1 MRSFIAIPLP
11 TEARTLLGDLQKT
24 LRSFGADVR
33 WTVATSIHLTM
44 KFLGEIEAA
53 SLPQLVHS
61 LRVATAAER
70 RFTLRMHGLGA
81 FPDLRNPRVIWC
93 GLDGDLPQLEMLQKK
108 VETACA
114 DAGFPREE
122 RPFQAH
128 LTLGRV
134 RRKTNLKPL
143 LDYIKIGS
151 GLEHTI
157 DVREFSVYQ
166 STLRPEG
173 ALYSVLAA
181 LELKG
186 D

>member
-1 MRSFIAIPLP
+1 MRTFIAIPLP
-11 TEARTLLGDLQKT
+11 IEARTLLADMQKT
-24 LRSFGADVR
+24 MRSFDADVR
-33 WTVATSIHLTM
+33 WTAASSIHMTM
-44 KFLGEIEAA
+44 KFLGEIETA
-53 SLPQLVHS
+53 SLPQLVQS
-61 LRVATAAER
+61 LRMATAEER

-93 GLDGDLPQLEMLQKK
+93 GLDGDLPQLEMLHKK

-114 DAGFPREE
+114 DAGFPPEE

-134 RRKTNLKPL
+134 RGKTNLKPL

-151 GLEHTI
+151 SLEHTF
-157 DVREFSVYQ
+157 DVKEFNVYQ

-173 ALYSVLAA
+173 ALYSVLATI
-181 LELKG
+181 ELKG